1 MQLSITTLLTFGL
14 SPIASVLG
22 TEDTVFT
29 MKHVGYELVKNGTET
44 STYINREQGESFME
58 GVQIHQT
65 VLIEGG
71 NPIYNYDFSNARV
84 VSAEEHAANQ
94 ALDAEADDN
103 ASRFVGLNKYVSA
116 CKDWLYGMVA
126 DTFSGVTDLVGEI
139 RYQIR
144 HSKRRICDTRDGI
157 HGDYSWSVQTCT
169 SGKSCNDSVSDA
181 VMERGIESVMKD
193 LGGDDSFHICN
204 YQILDLSD
212 DWRFCVTYY
221 KIGESGA
228 MDYVRSTGCPTDWCG
243 PGSGSKYT
251 HNEL

>member
-1 MQLSITTLLTFGL
+1 MQLSTTTLLTVGL
-14 SPIASVLG
+14 GIIASVLG

-29 MKHVGYELVKNGTET
+29 MRQIRYELVENGTEA
-44 STYINREQGESFME
+44 STYISREREEYFME

-71 NPIYNYDFSNARV
+71 NPIYSYDFSNTRD
-84 VSAEEHAANQ
+84 VSAEEHATNQ
-94 ALDAEADDN
+94 ALNTEANDN
-103 ASRFVGLNKYVSA
+103 ASRFMGLNKYVSA
-116 CKDWLYGMVA
+116 CRNWLSETVA

-193 LGGDDSFHICN
+193 LGGDDSFYICN
-204 YQILDLSD
+204 YRILDLSD

-221 KIGESGA
+221 KIGESET

-243 PGSGSKYT
+243 PGSGSEYT
-251 HNEL
+251 HDEL

>member
-1 MQLSITTLLTFGL
+1 MQLSTTTLLTVELGI
-14 SPIASVLG
+14 IASVLG

-29 MKHVGYELVKNGTET
+29 MRQIGYELVENGTEA
-44 STYINREQGESFME
+44 STYISREREEYFME

-71 NPIYNYDFSNARV
+71 NPIYSYDLSNTRV

-94 ALDAEADDN
+94 ALNTEANGN
-103 ASRFVGLNKYVSA
+103 ASRFMGLNKYVSA
-116 CKDWLYGMVA
+116 CRNWLSEMVA

-144 HSKRRICDTRDGI
+144 HSKRRICGTRDGI

-193 LGGDDSFHICN
+193 LSEGDDFFTRKFH
-204 YQILDLSD
+204 ILDLSD
-212 DWRFCVTYY
+212 DWRFCATYS
-221 KIGESGA
+221 KSDQSNA
-228 MDYVRSTGCPTDWCG
+228 DVPMSWTGCPTDWCG
-243 PGSGSKYT
+243 PGSGRKYT
-251 HNEL
+251 RDEL